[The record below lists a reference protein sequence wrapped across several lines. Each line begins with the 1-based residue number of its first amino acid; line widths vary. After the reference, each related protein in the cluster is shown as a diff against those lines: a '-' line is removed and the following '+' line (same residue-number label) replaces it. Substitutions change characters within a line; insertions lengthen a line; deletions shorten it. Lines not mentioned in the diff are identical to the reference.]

1 MYKAL
6 VLLYF
11 IWGFNWVIMK
21 EANQFFPPVVF
32 VTYRFALGA
41 IVLLLVNLWLKCSI
55 PPRQYWKWI
64 TISGVLQIAANN
76 VAAQIGMQSLGAGFV
91 AILNY
96 SMPLWVAL
104 LAHFFLNEKLTKHR
118 IFGIIL
124 SMTGLFVLLQVD
136 TYGSVPAILLTLAG
150 AFAWAVSG
158 IIIKAKLQ
166 GCNMLQYT
174 TWQMVMGEIFLLIY
188 TGTAAQN
195 DVQWTWA
202 AVGCLLYN
210 GILASAV
217 AFFLWSYILSHME
230 VGKASISLLAVPVIG
245 VFAGMVFLDE
255 TLHWN
260 TAVGMLLILAG
271 IAIVVMQKAT
281 DHKKCTVMR

>member
-1 MYKAL
+1 VYKAL

>member
-21 EANQFFPPVVF
+21 EANQFFPAVVF

-166 GCNMLQYT
+166 GCHMLQYT

-260 TAVGMLLILAG
+260 TAAGMLLILAG

-281 DHKKCTVMR
+281 DHKKCTVIR